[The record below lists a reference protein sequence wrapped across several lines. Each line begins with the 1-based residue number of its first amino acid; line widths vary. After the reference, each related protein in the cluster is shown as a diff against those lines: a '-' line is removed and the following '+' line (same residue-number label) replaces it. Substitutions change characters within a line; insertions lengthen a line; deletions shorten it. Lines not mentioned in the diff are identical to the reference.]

1 MNSAKPFSISK
12 WTVYEAWLRVRANG
26 GAAGIDEQSMS
37 DFEQD
42 LKKNLYKIWNRMSS
56 GSYFPPTVKRV
67 EIPKDKG
74 VRVLGIPTVSDRV
87 AQMVVKM
94 ELEPELES
102 VFDNDSYGYRPNRS
116 AHDALA
122 ITCQRCWRYDW
133 VIDLDIKGFFD
144 NLDWVL
150 LGKALRKH
158 TNNPWVLL
166 YIERWLKAPME
177 TSDGQIIE
185 RTKGTPQG
193 GVISPLL
200 ANLFLHYAFDKWLRR
215 EHPHVQFA
223 RYADDAVVH
232 CRSEQEAKA
241 LKQAI
246 EQRMLDCCLE
256 CHPEKTKLV
265 YCFDEG
271 RQEAHEVIS
280 FDFLSYCF
288 RPRLVRNRWGRMFVG
303 FTPAISPKAKQKIR
317 EKVKA
322 LKLHKQTGLTIQE
335 LAYKLNPM
343 ISGWINY
350 FSRFWK
356 TALRPL
362 MSWINLKLLKWA
374 KKKYKRLKFSYQRAR
389 KWMQRVCN
397 TQPYLFSHWQFGC
410 RP

>member
-1 MNSAKPFSISK
+1 MISAKPFSISK
-12 WTVYEAWLRVRANG
+12 WTVYEAWLRVKANG
-26 GAAGIDEQSMS
+26 GAAGIDEQSIS

-74 VRVLGIPTVSDRV
+74 IRVLGIPTVSDRV

-116 AHDALA
+116 AHDALT
-122 ITCQRCWRYDW
+122 ITRKRCWQYDW

-144 NLDWVL
+144 NLNWEL

-166 YIERWLKAPME
+166 YIDRWLKAPME
-177 TSDGQIIE
+177 TSDGLIIE

-200 ANLFLHYAFDKWLRR
+200 ANLFLHYAFDMWLRR
-215 EHPHVQFA
+215 EHPDVQFA

-232 CRSEQEAKA
+232 CRSEQEARA
-241 LKQAI
+241 LKHAI

-265 YCFDEG
+265 YCFDAKR
-271 RQEAHEVIS
+271 RQPYDVVS
-280 FDFLSYCF
+280 FDFLGYCF
-288 RPRLVRNRWGRMFVG
+288 RPRLVRSRWSGMFVS

-317 EKVKA
+317 TQIKSYE
-322 LKLHKQTGLTIQE
+322 LHRRTTLTIRD
-335 LAYKLNPM
+335 LANKLNP
-343 ISGWINY
+343 ILKGWIEY
-350 FSRFWK
+350 YGRYWK
-356 TALRPL
+356 TE
-362 MSWINLKLLKWA
+362 LKSVFYVLNQRLLKWA
-374 KKKYKRLKFSYQRAR
+374 KSKYKRLRTSNPKVNKWLIGVYQS
-389 KWMQRVCN
+389 
-397 TQPYLFSHWQFGC
+397 QPNLFAHWQLGC